1 MDYTTTLQPNK
12 LYRTIGAETI
22 RAVWLS
28 TTFLHLQSLP
38 DSKGIE
44 WEPTVLSGSG
54 QMSKKGNGQKA
65 AKQTLEEQEAAW
77 QSCILDQYM
86 SANAVSK
93 VVEIPG
99 ELMSIQSLS
108 YCVSKDIS
116 SFIQRNVWK
125 LCVEADA

>member
-1 MDYTTTLQPNK
+1 
-12 LYRTIGAETI
+12 
-22 RAVWLS
+22 
-28 TTFLHLQSLP
+28 
-38 DSKGIE
+38 
-44 WEPTVLSGSG
+44 
-54 QMSKKGNGQKA
+54 MSKKGNGQKA

-77 QSCILDQYM
+77 QSRILDQYM

-99 ELMSIQSLS
+99 ELSSIQSLS

-125 LCVEADA
+125 LSVKAEA